1 MNMNH
6 GRDHQ
11 EREQKIGI
19 GRRRST
25 LAPDGIEEQMLASGR
40 THATPPQYV
49 FGANAER
56 RVPGADLDEPE
67 PVADG
72 AEVAP
77 TRKAE
82 ERERARHREERKRG
96 RMTAGAGENLRDR
109 REPEV
114 TREDLDEAARL
125 ADQEVSAK

>member
-1 MNMNH
+1 MNH

-11 EREQKIGI
+11 EREQKLGI

-25 LAPDGIEEQMLASGR
+25 PEPDSIEAGMLASGR

-49 FGANAER
+49 FGANPER
-56 RVPGADLDEPE
+56 RAPAAELDEPE
-67 PVADG
+67 PVGDG

-82 ERERARHREERKRG
+82 ARERARHREERKRG

-109 REPEV
+109 REPEL
-114 TREDLDEAARL
+114 TREDLEEAAKV
-125 ADQEVSAK
+125 ADAEVANRSR